1 MALGKKFGGN
11 AKKDTNGKQQYIIE
25 TKVVVAPFVIRRN
38 ESKRIVKEKILK
50 NNKRTYLIMI
60 ICGVIL
66 TLSLIATIWTN
77 DEIDLIFNILAMLG
91 SGVFCSAIVSWIVE
105 HNNIKMIKEERLI
118 QSKFVLRR
126 VFNRLNTYIFW
137 EIGQLSQYS
146 LLSIED
152 SKKKREFNEYTQ
164 KEIIDKIN
172 EYLLAI
178 NNSVESIYQWSD
190 VIDSKYL
197 KRVEK
202 RDSLVFKQILPIV
215 KRLKEEITNVLS
227 DVSMYYINEVLDD
240 DKVKALEELEIM
252 LVDIINFSEGESIE
266 LTLEFKKMFFE
277 NLQGILERLEVNL
290 KDKMKVIIWKEKA
303 VPSQK

>member
-1 MALGKKFGGN
+1 MKNK
-11 AKKDTNGKQQYIIE
+11 IIE
-25 TKVVVAPFVIRRN
+25 
-38 ESKRIVKEKILK
+38 IL
-50 NNKRTYLIMI
+50 
-60 ICGVIL
+60 
-66 TLSLIATIWTN
+66 
-77 DEIDLIFNILAMLG
+77 
-91 SGVFCSAIVSWIVE
+91 
-105 HNNIKMIKEERLI
+105 
-118 QSKFVLRR
+118 
-126 VFNRLNTYIFW
+126 
-137 EIGQLSQYS
+137 
-146 LLSIED
+146 
-152 SKKKREFNEYTQ
+152 
-164 KEIIDKIN
+164 
-172 EYLLAI
+172 
-178 NNSVESIYQWSD
+178 IYQWSD

>member
-1 MALGKKFGGN
+1 MIGVG
-11 AKKDTNGKQQYIIE
+11 
-25 TKVVVAPFVIRRN
+25 
-38 ESKRIVKEKILK
+38 IL
-50 NNKRTYLIMI
+50 
-60 ICGVIL
+60 L
-66 TLSLIATIWTN
+66 TLLLFLN
-77 DEIDLIFNILAMLG
+77 DCVYGCWKQVINILAMLG
-91 SGVFCSAIVSWIVE
+91 SGVFCSAIVSWIIE
-105 HNNIKMIKEERLI
+105 HNNIKMINEERLI

-152 SKKKREFNEYTQ
+152 SKKKREFNEFTQ

-178 NNSVESIYQWSD
+178 NDSIESIYQWSD

-202 RDSLVFKQILPIV
+202 RDSLVFKQVLPIV

-227 DVSMYYINEVLDD
+227 DVSMYYINEVLDG

-266 LTLEFKKMFFE
+266 LTLEFKKIFFE